1 MFSLFQWNDKMNLEN
16 LKKKLQPQLHKFEI
30 EGETL
35 YIHRP
40 MSMDIAKC
48 VDRDSTLIV
57 CVKDENNDPI
67 FSTEDIEGRINL
79 SILDSSHLD
88 TIYIA
93 IMNLYKT
100 SDVVDE
106 IEKK

>member
-1 MFSLFQWNDKMNLEN
+1 MNLEN
-16 LKKKLQPQLHKFEI
+16 LKKKLQPKLHKYEI
-30 EGETL
+30 EGEAI

-40 MSMDIAKC
+40 MSMDLEKC

-57 CVKDENNDPI
+57 CVKDENFDPI
-67 FSTEDIEGRINL
+67 FSTEDIEGRVNL
-79 SILDSSHLD
+79 NVLDSSHLD

-100 SDVVDE
+100 TDVVDE
-106 IEKK
+106 VEKK